1 MAIKESSSDKVFG
14 NHSPNNINMQRWEM
28 NIKLLK
34 INTVQA
40 ETCISQN
47 KLLVKLNVYMKY

>member
-1 MAIKESSSDKVFG
+1 
-14 NHSPNNINMQRWEM
+14 MQRWEM

-40 ETCISQN
+40 ETCILQN
-47 KLLVKLNVYMKY
+47 KLLVKLNVCMKY

>member
-1 MAIKESSSDKVFG
+1 
-14 NHSPNNINMQRWEM
+14 MQRWEM
-28 NIKLLK
+28 NVKLLK